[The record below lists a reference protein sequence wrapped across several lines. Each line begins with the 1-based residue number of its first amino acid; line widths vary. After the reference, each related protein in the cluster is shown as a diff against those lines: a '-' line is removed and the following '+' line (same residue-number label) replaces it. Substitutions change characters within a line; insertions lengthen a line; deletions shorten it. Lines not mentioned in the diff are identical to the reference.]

1 MPNHTKQ
8 PPAAHEL
15 LETDKMEV
23 AIDEV
28 IREEIDRDTPKHI
41 AKVLYEGT
49 QAKITVTAKHKGKIT
64 DEKEYVDHPTRI
76 NAADKLALYANL
88 RPRTQ
93 INLNHDMTENTAR
106 IMRDIIDGIS
116 RGKIPPELADE
127 EQDE

>member
-1 MPNHTKQ
+1 MSNRTMQ

-28 IREEIDRDTPKHI
+28 IRERIDRDTPKHI
-41 AKVLYEGT
+41 ATILYEGT
-49 QAKITVTAKHKGKIT
+49 QATITVTAKHKGKIT

-88 RPRTQ
+88 RPRTH
-93 INLNHDMTENTAR
+93 IDLHHDMTKHTQRLFER
-106 IMRDIIDGIS
+106 IAGKT
-116 RGKIPPELADE
+116 RGKLPEELADE
-127 EQDE
+127 ETDE